1 MGADVTAGLCLS
13 PEMAGLGVPSPPPQ
27 QGPRSVSG
35 TLA

>member
-1 MGADVTAGLCLS
+1 MGADVTAGLYLS

-35 TLA
+35 MLA